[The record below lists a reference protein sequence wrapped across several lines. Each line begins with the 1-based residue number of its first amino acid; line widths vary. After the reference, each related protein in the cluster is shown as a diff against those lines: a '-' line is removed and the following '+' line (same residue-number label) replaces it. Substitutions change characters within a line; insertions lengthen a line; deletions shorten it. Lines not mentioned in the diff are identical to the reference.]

1 MPLLKIFGIIFFSY
15 VLGKTTDHLIKHL
28 LKFSR
33 VFRIGQF
40 EATAVIMAMAT
51 SFPEILV
58 SISSSIAGVSDL
70 ALGNAIGSNVV
81 NLSLVIGIT
90 AVAGRSLHFKGDG
103 AIKNHFLPLAYTFI
117 PFLLLWDGELS
128 KVDGIILI
136 LIYAIYTSG
145 LLKHKS
151 EPVAEEKST
160 RSGKISVTVL
170 KIGVWAGLLLLSS
183 QLIVYLA
190 KDLAAEFNLPV
201 LFVGLFM
208 VAVGTSLPELVFNVK
223 AATRR
228 KISMGI
234 GNIVGSCVTN
244 ATLVIGLSALI
255 RPIRVTN
262 PYHVILP
269 GLEYLLVVV
278 LVLVFVRSKYRLEWW
293 EGLILVILFGYY
305 TAVGMTAF

>member
-1 MPLLKIFGIIFFSY
+1 MPLVKIFGIIFFSY

-28 LKFSR
+28 LKFSK
-33 VFRIGQF
+33 VFKIGQF

-58 SISSSIAGVSDL
+58 SITSSLAGVSDL

-81 NLSLVIGIT
+81 NLSLVIGVT
-90 AVAGRSLHFKGDG
+90 AVAGRTLHFKGGG

-128 KVDGIILI
+128 RIDGIILI
-136 LIYAIYTSG
+136 LIYVIYISG
-145 LLKHKS
+145 LLKHKGGVT
-151 EPVAEEKST
+151 EEEKPT

-170 KIGVWAGLLLLSS
+170 KMGVWMGLLLLSS
-183 QLIVYLA
+183 QAIVYLA
-190 KDLAAEFNLPV
+190 KDLAMEFNLPV

-223 AATRR
+223 AATKR

-234 GNIVGSCVTN
+234 GNIVGSCVAN
-244 ATLVIGLSALI
+244 STLVIGLSALI
-255 RPIRVTN
+255 LPIQVTN
-262 PYHVILP
+262 AYHIVLP
-269 GLEYLLVVV
+269 GLEYLLVVI
-278 LVLVFVRSKYRLEWW
+278 LVVVFVRSKYRLEWW
-293 EGLILVILFGYY
+293 EGLVLVILFGYY